1 MLISILTPRICGEI
15 MLEKV
20 ARAHKLKLS
29 GIRLVLMDR
38 ECVTFHYAIEYV
50 ISSFYSVIGNVKNAR
65 LTASK
70 SENGPILVKTML
82 DSTIRGSAETKSS
95 YKWRRDLE
103 VIY

>member
-1 MLISILTPRICGEI
+1 MF
-15 MLEKV
+15 EKV

-29 GIRLVLMDR
+29 GIKFDLMDR
-38 ECVTFHYAIEYV
+38 KCVIFQYAIEYV
-50 ISSFYSVIGNVKNAR
+50 ISSFYSVIKNVKNAR

-95 YKWRRDLE
+95 YIWRRALE